1 VTTVPLVGAEQSSL
15 GIFERFEDAMFARR
29 DAILASASFQRWAAR
44 IPLTR
49 FVARSRSRALFD
61 LCAGFVYSQILRAC
75 VELDLFAL
83 LSGTA
88 MTTEAIAGR
97 TGMPVA
103 PLERLIGA
111 AVALQLLQRRSRGR
125 VGLGSLGAPLAKNE
139 ALGALIAH
147 HAMLYDDLRDP
158 LALLRRRTDKAT
170 ELARYYPYAAI
181 GAAAPNEEPRN
192 AEDAG
197 RTHAYSEL
205 MSATAGPLIAE
216 VLDAY
221 SFAQHGSVLDVG
233 GGEGRFA
240 RALAARWPHLKVTL
254 FDLPQVAS
262 LATAATARAAGEA
275 PPSGETPISGDALI
289 SIVGGNF
296 HKDELPGG
304 NDVITLVRVLLDH
317 GDDSVL
323 ALLKRVREALAPGG
337 RLLIVEP
344 MAGVRGARTVGD
356 AYFAL
361 YLFAMG
367 QGRARTREELDR
379 LCLAAGFRAC
389 RPLKTHYP
397 VSTGILVAET

>member
-1 VTTVPLVGAEQSSL
+1 MTTVPLVAAEGPSMSL
-15 GIFERFEDAMFARR
+15 FERLEDAIFARR
-29 DAILASASFQRWAAR
+29 DAVLASASFQRWAAR

-49 FVARSRSRALFD
+49 FVARNRSRALFD

-83 LSGTA
+83 LSGTS
-88 MTTEAIAGR
+88 MTAEEIAGR

-111 AVALQLLQRRSRGR
+111 AIALRLLQRRSRGR

-158 LALLRRRTDKAT
+158 LALLRRRANKST

-181 GAAAPNEEPRN
+181 GANAPDGPK
-192 AEDAG
+192 AKAGDAG
-197 RTHAYSEL
+197 RSQAYSEL
-205 MSATAGPLIAE
+205 MSATASPLIVE

-221 SFAQHGSVLDVG
+221 SFASHGSVLDVG

-240 RALAARWPHLKVTL
+240 RALASRWPHLAVTL
-254 FDLPQVAS
+254 FDLPEVAS
-262 LATAATARAAGEA
+262 LAGAASDRAGGSA
-275 PPSGETPISGDALI
+275 PI
-289 SIVGGNF
+289 SIVAGNF
-296 HKDELPGG
+296 HKDDLPGG
-304 NDVITLVRVLLDH
+304 MDVVTLVRVLLDH

-323 ALLKRVREALAPGG
+323 ALLRRVRAALAPGG

-379 LCLAAGFRAC
+379 LCIEAGFRAC
-389 RPLKTHYP
+389 RPLRTHYP

>member
-1 VTTVPLVGAEQSSL
+1 
-15 GIFERFEDAMFARR
+15 MFARR

-44 IPLTR
+44 IPFTR
-49 FVARSRSRALFD
+49 FVARGRSRALFD

-111 AVALQLLQRRSRGR
+111 AVALKLLQRRSRGR

-158 LALLRRRTDKAT
+158 LALLRRRSSKAT
-170 ELARYYPYAAI
+170 ELARYYPYASI
-181 GAAAPNEEPRN
+181 GAAAPDEQPRS
-192 AEDAG
+192 AG
-197 RTHAYSEL
+197 DEAQTHAYSEL
-205 MSATAGPLIAE
+205 MSATAGPLIGE

-221 SFAQHGSVLDVG
+221 SFADHGSVLDVG

-240 RALAARWPHLKVTL
+240 RALAARWPHLQVTL
-254 FDLPQVAS
+254 FDLPQVAA
-262 LATAATARAAGEA
+262 LATAATAKA
-275 PPSGETPISGDALI
+275 PGDTRI

-296 HKDELPGG
+296 HKDHLPGG
-304 NDVITLVRVLLDH
+304 YDVVTLVRVLLDH

-323 ALLKRVREALAPGG
+323 ALLRRVREALAPGG
-337 RLLIVEP
+337 RLLIVES

-379 LCLAAGFRAC
+379 LCLEAGFRIC
-389 RPLKTHYP
+389 RPLRTHYP